1 MSTEEPVTDV
11 VVEWEVWLEGY
22 CVTGSSAKATFCGKF
37 KGVTFEE
44 AVLAWVATKGED
56 GKKFY
61 NPESGVYWGCNFYD
75 NEAEAR
81 KTFG

>member
-1 MSTEEPVTDV
+1 MSTDEVVSQP

-22 CVTGSSAKATFCGKF
+22 AVTGSFAGAKFCGKF
-37 KGVTFEE
+37 KGSTFEE
-44 AVLAWVATKGED
+44 AVLAWVATQGEE

-61 NPESGVYWGCNFYD
+61 NPESGVYWGLNFYD